1 MGWKASRNK
10 GMLCH
15 MADSLLEL
23 REMSK
28 GSVGTGDKQRKHCG
42 NIFSLLLIFASH
54 LIFQCTENLI

>member
-28 GSVGTGDKQRKHCG
+28 GSAGTGAKQRKHCG
-42 NIFSLLLIFASH
+42 NIFSSLIFFCKSFNFPMH
-54 LIFQCTENLI
+54 